1 MKASR
6 ADKLRIHVQES
17 LNSLPVF
24 RVTEQRFAPVIAV
37 LPGLQDRIA
46 VTYGADRAG
55 LDRGLSDAEV
65 LLVGNFETENLRAR
79 APRLAWVQSIF
90 AGVEKLVGQIPQD
103 IALTNARGVHAP
115 KAGEYAMCALLMLN
129 SRVPR
134 LEALRRERK
143 WEAVFTPVIA
153 GKTVVILG
161 TGNLG
166 AAAAHHAK
174 HFGMRVVGINR
185 EGRPAAAFDE
195 VRPVADLHSALGRA
209 DFLIVTLP
217 NAPHTRKLV
226 GADAFA
232 AMPKG
237 AGFVSIGR
245 GQVVDEAALVAALKS
260 GHLGGAVLDV
270 FEEEPLPAASPLW
283 ALDNVILSAHCG
295 VDDLEAYLPRAIDVF
310 VRNVLRYLDG
320 QPLENLVDRKL
331 GY

>member
-1 MKASR
+1 VDR
-6 ADKLRIHVQES
+6 QTGKLRIYVHES
-17 LNSLPVF
+17 EGSLPVF
-24 RVTEQRFAPVIAV
+24 RVTQRHLSPVIAAS
-37 LPGLQDRIA
+37 GLLDRLAIG
-46 VTYGADRAG
+46 YGADRAD
-55 LDRGLSDAEV
+55 LDRGLADAEV
-65 LLVGNFETENLRAR
+65 LLVGNFASENLRAR
-79 APRLAWVQSIF
+79 APRLKWVQSIF
-90 AGVEKLVGQIPQD
+90 AGVEKLIEKIPED
-103 IALTNARGVHAP
+103 ILLTNGRGVHAP

-134 LEALRRERK
+134 FEALRRERK
-143 WEAVFTPVIA
+143 WEPVFTPVIA

-166 AAAAHHAK
+166 AAAAQHAK
-174 HFGMRVVGINR
+174 HFGMHVVGVNR
-185 EGRPAAAFDE
+185 QGRSTAGFDA
-195 VRPVADLHSALGRA
+195 VRPVQELVATLREA

-226 GADAFA
+226 GAEAFA

-245 GQVVDEAALVAALKS
+245 GQVVDEQALVAALQS

-270 FEEEPLPAASPLW
+270 FEEEPLPANSPLW
-283 ALDNVILSAHCG
+283 TLANVILSAHCS
-295 VDDLEAYLPRAIDVF
+295 VDDLDAYLPRAMDVF
-310 VRNVLRYLDG
+310 VRNLRRYLDG